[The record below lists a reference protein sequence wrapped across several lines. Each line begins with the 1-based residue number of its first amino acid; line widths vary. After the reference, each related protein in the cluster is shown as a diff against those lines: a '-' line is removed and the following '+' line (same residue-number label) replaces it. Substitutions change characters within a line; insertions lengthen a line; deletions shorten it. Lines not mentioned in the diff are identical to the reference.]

1 MPHHPDVT
9 NPSPT
14 APGTEPLP
22 PGTELPRSPCPRPRP
37 RPRSHEQRL
46 LAPALARMLP
56 GGADEPPA
64 PGAVRAAFALWLTA
78 AAAGVF
84 MTAADGLPLLPFL
97 PLHLAVFAAAVL
109 VAVRMRGGARWTR
122 WVLACGLG
130 ATGTLSLTAWAGGR
144 GAGWPPD
151 FADVLAGGGCVLHL
165 AAALTATVLM
175 FRPAANAWFRAV
187 HHR

>member
-9 NPSPT
+9 NPAPT
-14 APGTEPLP
+14 APDT
-22 PGTELPRSPCPRPRP
+22 TLPRPPRP

-56 GGADEPPA
+56 GADTPPA
-64 PGAVRAAFALWLTA
+64 PGTVRAAFALWLTA

-97 PLHLAVFAAAVL
+97 PLRMAVLSAAVL
-109 VAVRMRGGARWTR
+109 VVVRMRRGARWAR

-130 ATGTLSLTAWAGGR
+130 ATGALSLTAWAGDAA
-144 GAGWPPD
+144 AGWPPGV
-151 FADVLAGGGCVLHL
+151 AEVLAGAGCVLHL
-165 AAALTATVLM
+165 TAAVTATVLM
-175 FRPAANAWFRAV
+175 FRPAANSWFRAV